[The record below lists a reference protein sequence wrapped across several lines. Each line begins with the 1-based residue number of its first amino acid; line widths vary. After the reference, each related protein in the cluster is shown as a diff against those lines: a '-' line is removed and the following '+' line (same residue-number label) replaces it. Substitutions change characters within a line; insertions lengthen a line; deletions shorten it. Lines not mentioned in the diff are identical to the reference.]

1 MNKISKLLTIII
13 LSATLS
19 IDSISYADRVI
30 VHDGTWDYGYGWN
43 NAYSHYKHDH
53 KNHGAKVVNANNGIK
68 NFRNAGPGVWAKA
81 SIGTLWDP
89 ATFYY
94 NPSGFYSN

>member
-1 MNKISKLLTIII
+1 MLK
-13 LSATLS
+13 
-19 IDSISYADRVI
+19 VI
-30 VHDGTWDYGYGWN
+30 QFTCEMKGVTSLGN
-43 NAYSHYKHDH
+43 L
-53 KNHGAKVVNANNGIK
+53 
-68 NFRNAGPGVWAKA
+68 FRNASPGVWAKA

>member
-1 MNKISKLLTIII
+1 M
-13 LSATLS
+13 
-19 IDSISYADRVI
+19 
-30 VHDGTWDYGYGWN
+30 
-43 NAYSHYKHDH
+43 
-53 KNHGAKVVNANNGIK
+53 NANNGIK

-94 NPSGFYSN
+94 NPSGFYSY